1 MVRIRCEY
9 GVGVKSA
16 CHLSVVL
23 FIGAIGSFAA
33 QDRIDQGPR
42 QSPPPIFAAGTRGS
56 FVLEGEPFQIRAGS
70 MHYPRVPRAYW
81 RDRMRKMK
89 AMGLNTLT
97 TYVFWNVHEVS
108 PGHYDFSGQN
118 DLAEYLREAQ
128 QEGLYVILRPGP
140 YVCAEWEFGGF
151 PAWLL
156 KNREMK
162 IRSRDPLFM
171 AAVRRWFVRLGQV
184 VHPMMLSQGG
194 PIIAVQVENEYGSFG
209 DDHRY
214 MEEIKDTLKTSGM
227 GDGYLFTADG
237 PEYFAS
243 GSLPE
248 LPVVVNFGA
257 GGAMQA
263 FAALKAWRPNGPM
276 MSGEYW
282 DGWFDHWG
290 DVHQLRPAEPQ
301 ELEIKWMMDHGYSF
315 NLYMAE
321 GGTSFGWMNGANSDG
336 KNYEPDT
343 TSYDYD
349 VPIDERGGLRPKY
362 FVLRDLISGSTGV
375 TPAPPPPPTSTT
387 VYSIQLILESASL
400 WDNLP
405 SPHFSKTPLSMED
418 IDQAYGYILYTT
430 GLPKRSGGRLD
441 IDSVH
446 DYAGVYVDHKLLG
459 TLDRR
464 LGQNTIQMP
473 DGMAVK
479 ELEILVENTGRV
491 NYTDVMRGERKGIT
505 SRVTLA
511 GEELRDWKIYSLP
524 MSEPGRMKYEA
535 RSCVG
540 PCFFRSRL
548 TVPAMETSP
557 SDTYLN
563 TTEISKGMVW
573 VNQRPL
579 GRAWSVGPQG
589 ALYLPGNWLHEGAN
603 EVDFFDLE
611 ATKADG
617 IGTRL
622 YPIFFEPP
630 TQPEAI
636 NGGLKEW

>member
-1 MVRIRCEY
+1 MKSQKLFGVLLLLAGVSLV
-9 GVGVKSA
+9 GVGRAVGQTGNVSTHPETLVHSLTVGKDGQFLLDGNA
-16 CHLSVVL
+16 
-23 FIGAIGSFAA
+23 
-33 QDRIDQGPR
+33 
-42 QSPPPIFAAGTRGS
+42 
-56 FVLEGEPFQIRAGS
+56 FQVRAGS

-97 TYVFWNVHEVS
+97 TYVFWNVHETS

-128 QEGLYVILRPGP
+128 EEGLYVILRPGP

-156 KNREMK
+156 KNRDMK

-171 AAVRRWFVRLGQV
+171 AAVRQWFGKLGQV
-184 VHPMMLSQGG
+184 VHPLMLSQGG

-209 DDHRY
+209 DDHQY
-214 MEEIKDTLKTSGM
+214 MEEIKDTLKSSGM

-237 PEYFAS
+237 PEFFAR

-248 LPVVVNFGA
+248 LPSAVNFGA
-257 GGAMQA
+257 GEAEKA

-290 DVHQLRPAEPQ
+290 DVHQLRAAEPQ
-301 ELEIKWMMDHGYSF
+301 EREIKWMMDHGYSF

-321 GGTSFGWMNGANSDG
+321 GGTSFGWMNGANSNG

-362 FVLRDLISGSTGV
+362 FVLRDLIAKSAGV
-375 TPAPPPPPTSTT
+375 TLPAPPPPTPTT
-387 VYSIQLILESASL
+387 VYPMQSALESASL
-400 WDNLP
+400 WENLP
-405 SPHFSKTPLSMED
+405 APRLSKTLLSMED
-418 IDQAYGYILYTT
+418 LDQAYGYILYTT
-430 GLPKRSGGRLD
+430 VLPAHPHGSLD

-446 DYAGVYVDHKLLG
+446 DYAKVYVDHKLVG

-464 LGQNTIQMP
+464 LGQNSVQMP
-473 DGMAVK
+473 AGVAGK
-479 ELEILVENTGRV
+479 KLEILIENTGRV
-491 NYTDVMRGERKGIT
+491 NYTVVMRGERKGIT
-505 SRVTLA
+505 SGVTLG

-524 MSEPGRMKYEA
+524 MSEPGSMKYEA
-535 RSCVG
+535 RSCTG

-548 TVPAMETSP
+548 TVPPIPAP
-557 SDTYLN
+557 PLDTYLN
-563 TTEISKGMVW
+563 TTGINKGMVW

-579 GRAWSVGPQG
+579 GRAWYIGPQG
-589 ALYLPGNWLHEGAN
+589 ALYLPGSWLHEGSN

-611 ATKADG
+611 STGADQ
-617 IGTRL
+617 IGARL
-622 YPIFFEPP
+622 YPIFFAPRDLSADARS
-630 TQPEAI
+630 TPED
-636 NGGLKEW
+636 

>member
-1 MVRIRCEY
+1 MKLQKLL
-9 GVGVKSA
+9 G
-16 CHLSVVL
+16 VVL
-23 FIGAIGSFAA
+23 LLAGVSGAVGQNVNGATYPNTTVS
-33 QDRIDQGPR
+33 
-42 QSPPPIFAAGTRGS
+42 SLTVGTDGQFLLS
-56 FVLEGEPFQIRAGS
+56 GKAFQIRAGS

-128 QEGLYVILRPGP
+128 EEGLYVILRPGP

-171 AAVRRWFVRLGQV
+171 AAVTQWFGRLGQV

-194 PIIAVQVENEYGSFG
+194 PIIAVQVENEYGSFD
-209 DDHRY
+209 DDHKY
-214 MEEIKDTLKTSGM
+214 MEEIKDALKASGM

-237 PEYFAS
+237 PEYFAR

-248 LPVVVNFGA
+248 LPAVVNFGA
-257 GGAMQA
+257 GEAEQA

-301 ELEIKWMMDHGYSF
+301 EREIKWMLDHGYSF

-349 VPIDERGGLRPKY
+349 VPIDERGGLRQKY
-362 FVLRDLISGSTGV
+362 FVIRDLIAQSTGV
-375 TPAPPPPPTSTT
+375 TPPSPPPPTSTT
-387 VYSIQLILESASL
+387 VYSMQQELESASL
-400 WDNLP
+400 WDELP
-405 SPHFSKTPLSMED
+405 TPRLSKTPLSMED
-418 IDQAYGYILYTT
+418 IDQAFGYILYAT
-430 GLPKRSGGRLD
+430 GLPAQSGGRLD
-441 IDSVH
+441 IDAVH
-446 DYAGVYVDHKLLG
+446 DYAEVYVDHKHLG

-464 LGQNTIQMP
+464 LGQNTLQMP
-473 DGMAVK
+473 NGMTGK

-491 NYTDVMRGERKGIT
+491 NYTDVIRGERKGIT
-505 SRVTLA
+505 SKVTLN
-511 GEELRDWKIYSLP
+511 GKELQDWKIYSLP
-524 MSEPGRMKYEA
+524 MSDPGRMKYEA
-535 RSCVG
+535 HSCTG

-548 TVPAMETSP
+548 IVPPASTSP
-557 SDTYLN
+557 LDTYLN
-563 TTEISKGMVW
+563 TTEINKGMVW

-579 GRAWSVGPQG
+579 GRAWYIGPQG
-589 ALYLPGNWLHEGAN
+589 ALYLPGSWLHEGSN
-603 EVDFFDLE
+603 EVEFFDLE
-611 ATKADG
+611 ATGADD
-617 IGTRL
+617 IGTRM

-630 TQPEAI
+630 AQSRSAR
-636 NGGLKEW
+636 